1 MGVKVVLATGVDEA
15 SAREI
20 ALATGILKK
29 EHEKICGAVIEGSH
43 LRRIVQG
50 RDCGLGFDVTPE
62 YLSVVYRARAEER
75 ATLIDF
81 LSKFHPGRVG
91 VQSPYSYGP
100 EILKQA
106 PIAIVGAVGS
116 GDNDV
121 NMMKKATI
129 AFSTSTDHVSGDKAK
144 Q

>member
-15 SAREI
+15 QAREI

-50 RDCGLGFDVTPE
+50 RDCGLGFDLTPE

-81 LSKFHPGRVG
+81 LSKIHPGRIG
-91 VQSPYSYGP
+91 VQTPYGYGP
-100 EILKQA
+100 EILKHA
-106 PIAIVGAVGS
+106 PIAIVGVVGS

-121 NMMKKATI
+121 KMMKRAQI
-129 AFSTSTDHVSGDKAK
+129 AFSTSTEHASGDRVK